1 MQVYSKSKGKAMTI
15 NMQQPAY
22 NTQTIYA
29 LEIQHSYIGQI
40 IPGIGIEWSQ
50 LGTTPV
56 YDGENMG

>member
-1 MQVYSKSKGKAMTI
+1 MTI